1 MRRLLSLLLLCGAVS
16 ACGPAVSIV
25 RFTTWG
31 EAFIEEGIPAD
42 KFEDGWSVKF
52 TKFLLIVKEIT
63 VTDATNAIGSN
74 QPGAK
79 AFDLVKK
86 GPVEI
91 YASTVPVKAWDVVRF
106 SIAPDANAE
115 AASTID
121 PGDLALLKTRA
132 ASLIVI
138 GSGTKGGV
146 TKTFEWSFTHNTV
159 YDNCERANGM
169 GKGLVAVPGRELTV
183 QLTMHG
189 DHFFYDQLSGEAKLR
204 FDPFA
209 NADANNDNKV
219 TLDEVQAVQLTSLPA
234 GQYGTAGAANVRNLR
249 DFMTQNS
256 RSIGHFDGEGE
267 CTPRSR

>member
-1 MRRLLSLLLLCGAVS
+1 MQRLSSLVVLSAVLS

-31 EAFIEEGIPAD
+31 EAFIEEGIPAAS
-42 KFEDGWSVKF
+42 FEDGWSVKF
-52 TKFLLIVKEIT
+52 TKFLVIVKEIT
-63 VTDATNAIGSN
+63 VTDAANAIGSN

-91 YASTVPVKAWDVVRF
+91 YASTVPVKTWDVVRF

-115 AASTID
+115 ASNIE

-138 GSGTKGGV
+138 GSATKSGV
-146 TKTFEWSFTHNTV
+146 TKTFEWNFTHNTV
-159 YDNCERANGM
+159 YDNCERADGM
-169 GKGLVAVPGRELTV
+169 GKGLVALPGRELTV

-189 DHFFYDQLSGEAKLR
+189 DHLFYDQLTGDAKLR
-204 FDPFA
+204 FDAFA